1 VGAWLA
7 LPAGPALAAPSKPS
21 ADPFYSYDT
30 GSISDMAPGTVI
42 RARWVWVST
51 LGALGQPFL
60 PAVQVLYRTW
70 NQQLEPTATV
80 ATIIPPPKPTG
91 PTKLLSYQ
99 TYYDGLAD
107 TCRPSY
113 SLQGIDPGVP
123 TADNNYLLGWVQ
135 AGYTVVSSDYEGPAD
150 DYAAGYESGFG
161 TIDGIR
167 AALHQFGLPAATPVG
182 LVGYSGGSI
191 ASEWASELQPSYAPE
206 LNIVGTAVGGMPV
219 DYAHL
224 IDTINGKPGWTGVIP
239 AMMLGLVRAYKLNP
253 WKYFNNLGL
262 EVLRQTAQGCLQ
274 PGAFAGL
281 HFEDMLKPEYQDW
294 KQVPDFV
301 RILNDSIMERA
312 WTPTAPQ
319 LMAVGKS
326 DGIGD
331 GVIVAGDMQELAHT
345 YCGRGVPVQFHT
357 YNSSDHVSA
366 LFPFELQA
374 LNFMAQRYAG
384 GSTNECGSIGPG
396 NPLTPLPA
404 PDP

>member
-1 VGAWLA
+1 
-7 LPAGPALAAPSKPS
+7 
-21 ADPFYSYDT
+21 
-30 GSISDMAPGTVI
+30 
-42 RARWVWVST
+42 
-51 LGALGQPFL
+51 
-60 PAVQVLYRTW
+60 
-70 NQQLEPTATV
+70 
-80 ATIIPPPKPTG
+80 
-91 PTKLLSYQ
+91 
-99 TYYDGLAD
+99 
-107 TCRPSY
+107 
-113 SLQGIDPGVP
+113 
-123 TADNNYLLGWVQ
+123 
-135 AGYTVVSSDYEGPAD
+135 
-150 DYAAGYESGFG
+150 
-161 TIDGIR
+161 
-167 AALHQFGLPAATPVG
+167 
-182 LVGYSGGSI
+182 
-191 ASEWASELQPSYAPE
+191 
-206 LNIVGTAVGGMPV
+206 MPV